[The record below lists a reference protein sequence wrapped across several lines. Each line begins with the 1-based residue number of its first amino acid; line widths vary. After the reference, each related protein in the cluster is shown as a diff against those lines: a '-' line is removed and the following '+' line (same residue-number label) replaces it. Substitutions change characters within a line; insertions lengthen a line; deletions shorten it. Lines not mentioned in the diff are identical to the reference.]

1 MTSDGKARILVVED
15 EALIAMDLQALLE
28 EAGYNVL
35 GPANTSEAALALIA
49 NDEPDV
55 ALLDVNLGRS
65 DAFGV
70 ANVLAERKTEATI
83 ARIFLDE
90 CIERHLRGELD
101 ASTASMAKWWLT
113 QKQCEIVDD
122 AIQVHG
128 GYGYM
133 TEYPIA
139 RMWADARVQ
148 RIYAG
153 SNEIMKEL
161 IAWSL

>member
-70 ANVLAERKTEATI
+70 ANVLAERKTEL
-83 ARIFLDE
+83 IFLTGHTAHKLPQDHRHRTLVSKPYMPSVLLQA
-90 CIERHLRGELD
+90 IERAL
-101 ASTASMAKWWLT
+101 
-113 QKQCEIVDD
+113 QKRE
-122 AIQVHG
+122 A
-128 GYGYM
+128 
-133 TEYPIA
+133 A
-139 RMWADARVQ
+139 A
-148 RIYAG
+148 
-153 SNEIMKEL
+153 
-161 IAWSL
+161 